1 MPNINKAN
9 RQVCDVDIRVLK
21 TKAPYLFFEDANV
34 TTVGFSSTDTYA
46 MARGS
51 RAIAF
56 SNPIEDATMT
66 IEAQVKPFKLL
77 ALISDGTIE
86 TSAILAK
93 KSTITCDTEGTLTLP
108 TGVQAGS
115 VFVYAE
121 GDYAGEVIEGTVA
134 GTTFTA
140 TTPADVVKDKD
151 YEVGYLVTVS
161 TGVQKISINDRKNPQ
176 DYFVTYNTVEKDE
189 DGVITPYITT
199 GYKCKPVKAA
209 TLSYSS
215 TGDPASLTITFN
227 CLTDKDGNLL
237 DMVEYTEPEAETETE
252 D

>member
-21 TKAPYLFFEDANV
+21 TKEPYLYFDDANV

-86 TSAILAK
+86 TTAILAK
-93 KSTITCDTEGTLTLP
+93 KATINCSEDGKLTLP
-108 TGVQAGS
+108 TGVEVGS

-121 GDYAGEVIEGTVA
+121 GDYAGEVIEGTVS

-140 TTPADVVKDKD
+140 TTPADVVVGKD

-161 TGVQKISINDRKNPQ
+161 TGIQKIAINDRKNPQ

-189 DGVITPYITT
+189 DGVVTPYIIT
-199 GYKCKPVKAA
+199 GYKCRPVKAA

-215 TGDPASLTITFN
+215 TGDPATLTITFN

-237 DMVEYTEPEAETETE
+237 DMVEYIEPETEA
-252 D
+252 

>member
-115 VFVYAE
+115 VFVYAK
-121 GDYAGEVIEGTVA
+121 GDYAGEAIEGTVA

-140 TTPADVVKDKD
+140 TTPADVVMGED

-161 TGVQKISINDRKNPQ
+161 SGVQKIAINDKKNPQ

-189 DGVITPYITT
+189 DGVITPYIIT

-215 TGDPASLTITFN
+215 TGDSASLTITFN
-227 CLTDKDGNLL
+227 CLKDKDGNLL
-237 DMVEYTEPEAETETE
+237 DMVEYTEPETEA
-252 D
+252 